1 MPSFGCYV
9 PIFLVPPT
17 AVVTAAVRMRIGVVL
32 VLRRCR
38 TAARYRRRLRRRQSA
53 RVRAARLG
61 GGATRLRQTVA
72 AQRRRHIAQLH
83 GGGRPAV
90 TAETARPAALVVRA
104 GLVAVAVARVL
115 APVLAMRAPGAARP
129 FALVV
134 GRAASLVP
142 VPVCVCGGQS
152 YGGGM

>member
-1 MPSFGCYV
+1 M
-9 PIFLVPPT
+9 
-17 AVVTAAVRMRIGVVL
+17 
-32 VLRRCR
+32 
-38 TAARYRRRLRRRQSA
+38 
-53 RVRAARLG
+53 
-61 GGATRLRQTVA
+61 
-72 AQRRRHIAQLH
+72 
-83 GGGRPAV
+83 

-142 VPVCVCGGQS
+142 VPVCVWWTELWRRYVSHTTSSALLSNGT
-152 YGGGM
+152 MDWF